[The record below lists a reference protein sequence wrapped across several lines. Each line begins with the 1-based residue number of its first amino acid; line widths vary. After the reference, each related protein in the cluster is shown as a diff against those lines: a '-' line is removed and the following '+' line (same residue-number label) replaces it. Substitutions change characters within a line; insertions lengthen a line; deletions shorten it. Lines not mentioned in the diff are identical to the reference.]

1 MGDRPSGTLIRRRM
15 QEILKK
21 EGRSMED
28 GTLSVLV
35 ESSGNDLRQVL
46 NTLQLQS
53 GAMLGLSLEE
63 SKKV

>member
-1 MGDRPSGTLIRRRM
+1 
-15 QEILKK
+15 
-21 EGRSMED
+21 MED